1 MALVFVLYFAL
12 MQLALSPFTQA
23 EGHAGVEAEAEADA
37 ENFPNLKSIVMPL
50 AINRVVG
57 GEAITIQKVGGYILA
72 LRYDGDFIC
81 GGSLLRDL
89 VVLSAAHCFLGR
101 TDKSLWIVEGGVS
114 RLNED
119 GVKVQLKD
127 YVVPAAFTEREMNMD
142 VAVVL
147 LSDPL
152 NGPNIATI
160 PLCKT
165 SLVPGLKLTVYGW
178 GLSDPDGTYPHQHL
192 RAVSV
197 PVIKKKDCK
206 NTYRSSSEFHSNQ
219 LPLVISIYSS
229 PSYLFTVTITD
240 SMFCAGVLGKKDA
253 CTFDS
258 GGPFVYANSHG
269 GRELCGIVSFGIGC
283 ASPKYPGVY
292 TDVNYIKPFILA
304 TIKNFG
310 VLD

>member
-206 NTYRSSSEFHSNQ
+206 NTYRSS
-219 LPLVISIYSS
+219 I
-229 PSYLFTVTITD
+229 TITD